1 MTTTTRD
8 GARGT
13 LAWSLPLARV
23 VRRPAV
29 ALGLLVACSSAI
41 RASFA
46 VRHSVPH
53 YFPDEYI
60 YAALGRALGHGN
72 LQIRGETSHFPGILE
87 PLLAAPIWR
96 FFSTTTAYHL
106 VQVENAVFASLA
118 AVPMYLLA
126 RWLKLSRRYAFFC
139 AVVTLSL
146 PELVL
151 AGLTLSDTVAFTFI
165 LTTVFVGVKSID
177 EPSVRRQCAFLALAT
192 LSVLARVEYAVVVAA
207 YLLAA
212 VIVERRGAFRKHL
225 VAFGAVL
232 PALAIVVVGARG
244 YYLGTVNFH
253 VHSLVHWFV
262 LQAFLLTVATGA
274 VLVPGAVAAL
284 LRPSGRQETVFAAFT
299 VPFTLFVLAAAS
311 EPASN
316 TTRFK
321 ERYLFALVPLL
332 AVAFGVYLRRRPL
345 RLVVLALSAAIAIA
359 LAQLPLSAY
368 TAADYKGDST
378 LLLGTW
384 NLQLRVGTS
393 SASLYVALAATVGC
407 LLAAAV
413 ALRKVDRAAL
423 AFALAFLLVGCVF
436 ATAEDLRSTRV
447 IRDVLPS
454 NLTWVDDAAQG
465 PVTVVATERARSFVL
480 RETLFWNQKIQREVV
495 LPGGALGSDSL
506 RTPGLVLGRDG
517 VLENVHGE
525 VLFDDSQAVGIF
537 ADADKVTGYAPFL
550 LWRPHGVPR
559 LKVLIDNRYID
570 GWLGDSG
577 TIRAWPTRVG
587 RAVEV
592 SFTLSVPHRWGKVR
606 VHLGRTVIVVLPR
619 HSRRVTCRSGTG
631 RLDVPYAS
639 PDVRL
644 NAASAAADQPFRVV
658 MARLTN
664 PSVTDVRSDPTRT
677 LASCVAVR

>member
-8 GARGT
+8 AARAT
-13 LAWSLPLARV
+13 FAWSLPLAGV

-29 ALGLLVACSSAI
+29 ALGLLVACSAGI
-41 RASFA
+41 RAAFA

-60 YAALGRALGHGN
+60 YAALGRALAHGN

-118 AVPMYLLA
+118 AVPIYLLA
-126 RWLKLSRRYAFFC
+126 RWLSLSRRYAFMC
-139 AVVTLSL
+139 AVLSVSL

-151 AGLTLSDTVAFTFI
+151 VGNTISDTIAYPLI
-165 LTTVFVGVKSID
+165 LTTVLVGINSID
-177 EPSVRRQCAFLALAT
+177 EPSARRQCAFLALAT
-192 LSVLARVEYAVVVAA
+192 LSVLARVEYAVVIAA
-207 YLLAA
+207 YLVAA
-212 VIVERRGAFRKHL
+212 IIVERRRAFRKHW
-225 VAFGAVL
+225 VSFASVL
-232 PALAIVVVGARG
+232 PAIAIVVVGARG

-253 VHSLVHWFV
+253 LRSLAHWFI
-262 LQAFLLTVATGA
+262 LQAFLFTVATG
-274 VLVPGAVAAL
+274 VVVVPGAIAAF
-284 LRPSGRQETVFAAFT
+284 LRPRGRREVVFAAFT
-299 VPFTLFVLAAAS
+299 AAFSLFVLAAAS
-311 EPASN
+311 EPAAN

-321 ERYLFALVPLL
+321 ERYLFAIVPLL

-345 RLVVLALSAAIAIA
+345 RIVVLAISAAVVIA
-359 LAQLPLSAY
+359 LPELPLSAY

-378 LLLGTW
+378 LLMGTW

-407 LLAAAV
+407 LFAAAV
-413 ALRKVDRAAL
+413 ALRRLDRPAL
-423 AFALAFLLVGCVF
+423 AFAFAFLLVGCIF

-454 NLTWVDDAAQG
+454 NLTWVDDAARG
-465 PVTVVATERARSFVL
+465 PVTVVATEHARSFEL
-480 RETLFWNQKIQREVV
+480 RETLFWNQKITREVV

-506 RTPGLVLGRDG
+506 KTPGLELGQDG
-517 VLENVHGE
+517 TLENVRGE
-525 VLFDDSQAVGIF
+525 VLFDDSQAAASF

-559 LKVLIDNRYID
+559 LSLLIDNRFID
-570 GWLGDSG
+570 GWLGDGG
-577 TIRAWPTRVG
+577 TIRAWPTARG
-587 RAVEV
+587 HAVRV
-592 SFTLSVPHRWGKVR
+592 SFTLSVPHPWGKVR
-606 VHLGRTVIVVLPR
+606 VHLGRAAIVVRPG
-619 HSRRVTCRSGTG
+619 HSSRVSCQSRSG

-658 MARLTN
+658 IARLTN
-664 PSVTDVRSDPTRT
+664 LNVTDVRSDPTRT
-677 LASCVAVR
+677 LPSCVAVG